1 MNLVCPFC
9 SAEFRASVAEPV
21 VQAVRLV
28 CPACRRQMVLR
39 PMAPRAAQPA
49 AKAAPPQRRAAIA
62 DDPRPFRDFL
72 QRELGKLGFEAQV
85 FDTGDAALDY
95 VRRQGADLVI
105 ANVHLKGKMGVELA
119 EEIKNDP
126 QLRETRVALIGPL
139 FRANR
144 FRNDPAALYGADEYI
159 EEQIP
164 ARAFKN
170 RIDSMFDHGE
180 DAPKEDQAAQRLAR
194 LILSD
199 IVIRHPDRVEEGLR
213 SGTFFEVLKK
223 EIEDGRA
230 YYESHVPLRVRQNS
244 EYFNETLQGFVQMK
258 REEL

>member
-1 MNLVCPFC
+1 MNLICPFC
-9 SAEFRASVAEPV
+9 SAQFRASVTEPV
-21 VQAVRLV
+21 AQAVRMV
-28 CPACRRQMVLR
+28 CPACQRQMILR
-39 PMAPRAAQPA
+39 PMARPA
-49 AKAAPPQRRAAIA
+49 APQPVRPAPQRRAVIA

-72 QRELGKLGFEAQV
+72 QQQLGKLGFEVQV
-85 FDTGDAALDY
+85 FDTGDAALEF
-95 VRRQGADLVI
+95 VRSHGADLVI
-105 ANVHLKGKMGVELA
+105 ANVHLKGKMGVEVA

-126 QLRETRVALIGPL
+126 KLRETRVALTGPL

-144 FRNDPAALYGADEYI
+144 FRNDPATLYGADEYI

-164 ARAFKN
+164 ARELKS
-170 RIDSMFDHGE
+170 RIGGMFDHDQG
-180 DAPKEDQAAQRLAR
+180 APKEDQAAQRLAR

-223 EIEDGRA
+223 EIEDGRT
-230 YYESHVPLRVRQNS
+230 YYESHVPMRVRQNS